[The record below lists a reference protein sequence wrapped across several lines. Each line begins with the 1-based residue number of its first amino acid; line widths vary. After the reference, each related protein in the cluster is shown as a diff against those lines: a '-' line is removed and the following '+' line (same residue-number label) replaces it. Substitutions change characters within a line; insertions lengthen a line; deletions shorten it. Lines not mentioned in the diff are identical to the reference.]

1 MLQIQFLRGGIMRN
15 KKGFVLA
22 STLIMM
28 VFVLSISSVMVVVLG
43 NHNRSLNAFKTM
55 HQNKQTAL
63 QISTDFVEFDKQ
75 SFVELYQSLDYSVV
89 QKEPEIVL
97 ENYDENIK
105 ITIKSYAEKQA
116 LEVALQPEGLVLSKV
131 ETSQDGILLWQ
142 IYGGD
147 K

>member
-1 MLQIQFLRGGIMRN
+1 MRN
-15 KKGFVLA
+15 KRGFVLA

-43 NHNRSLNAFKTM
+43 KHNRSLNAFKTI
-55 HQNKQTAL
+55 HQNKQIAL

-75 SFVELYQSLDYSVV
+75 SFVELYQSLKYSVV

-97 ENYDENIK
+97 ENHAQNIK

-131 ETSQDGILLWQ
+131 ETSQNGILLWQ

>member
-1 MLQIQFLRGGIMRN
+1 MRN

-63 QISTDFVEFDKQ
+63 QISTDFVEFNQQ

-105 ITIKSYAEKQA
+105 ITIKSYAEKQS

-131 ETSQDGILLWQ
+131 ETSQNGILLWQ

>member
-1 MLQIQFLRGGIMRN
+1 MRN